1 MGLCEIE
8 AQLMEV
14 KGQLAENGKESFYF
28 KESVRQLNE
37 MVNLYTEGV
46 V

>member
-1 MGLCEIE
+1 MQICEIE

-14 KGQLAENGKESFYF
+14 KGQLAENGKESFHF

-37 MVNLYTEGV
+37 MVSKFAEGV
-46 V
+46 C